1 MPILQKQILSAFTL
15 VVAASAAAQSPKPAI
30 TGFVVDAQ
38 TKQPLV
44 GAVVRVSG
52 ASVSPTAVTD
62 AQGRFAARAAAG
74 VEADISYMGYATQRV
89 KLSAGATFALLP
101 KAHQL
106 NGVVV
111 TATESLG
118 LTSASTIAR
127 HAMQHLQPSSFAD
140 ILELLPGG
148 YSRDPQLSSPSTIH
162 LREVPISSS
171 DYQTSALGTAFVID
185 GARVSTNANMQY
197 VAGATDSRALS
208 RDFTDQGVDMRSL
221 STDDI
226 ERVEVVRGI
235 PSVEYG
241 DLTSGVVKITRRKGG
256 HALSARFKADMN
268 SKLFHVA
275 KGLEWK
281 PRQLALNV
289 SADYLISRAD
299 PRNPLENYSRLTLSA
314 RLHKKSSLRRYQSAW
329 SLNVDYGGSFDK
341 DKVDPELNYGGV
353 DRFSQQFNRF
363 SSDASWT
370 LTARKSER
378 LWLKTLDIS
387 AAFSVEADRTS
398 RTRLVQLDR
407 QTPASLAREDG
418 EHDAVLI
425 TPNTYTATQLVEG
438 LPVSAYTKI
447 AATIAPPSVSLATA
461 SLRVGADWQFDKNY
475 GRGQVFNPLQPLY
488 PSASLRSRAYS
499 AIPASH
505 QGGLFA
511 EISASRP
518 LGNFRTDIQGGVR
531 ASSLFNLPKNRL
543 LHGRV
548 YADPRLNLGLTLPPL
563 EISGRDLTLR
573 LTGGVGWHTKMPTL
587 NQLFPDK
594 AYLDLVELN
603 YYHAVKE
610 YRRVVMQTYV
620 IDPTNTALR
629 PARNLKWEV
638 GIDASWWGNRLTLAY
653 FKENMTSGFRQM
665 AVYAPYTYKR
675 YDASAID
682 GNALTGQPDV
692 SALPYDMQT
701 DLRAYY
707 LTANGSQELKRGV
720 EFTLSTRRVPVVNT
734 RLTVTGAWFKTE
746 YRNSQDV
753 MERPS
758 RVVGGSQVNV
768 VGIYRDADGYIREM
782 TNTNFTFDTDIPSL
796 RLGISLS
803 AQCMWLTANQS
814 MPKENRPLRYMDA
827 SGMVHD
833 FTEADAA
840 NPSLSFLVR
849 TYNPSLYDR
858 QTVPFSMNV
867 NLKATKRL
875 MNDRLM
881 LALFVNK
888 LWDAHPDYVRNNF
901 KIRRY
906 VTPYFGLEVN
916 MNI

>member
-89 KLSAGATFALLP
+89 KLSAGATYALLP

-106 NGVVV
+106 NSVVV

-185 GARVSTNANMQY
+185 GARISTNANMQY

-378 LWLKTLDIS
+378 LWLKALDIS
-387 AAFSVEADRTS
+387 AAFSLEADRTS

-418 EHDAVLI
+418 EHDA
-425 TPNTYTATQLVEG
+425 
-438 LPVSAYTKI
+438 
-447 AATIAPPSVSLATA
+447 
-461 SLRVGADWQFDKNY
+461 
-475 GRGQVFNPLQPLY
+475 
-488 PSASLRSRAYS
+488 
-499 AIPASH
+499 
-505 QGGLFA
+505 
-511 EISASRP
+511 
-518 LGNFRTDIQGGVR
+518 
-531 ASSLFNLPKNRL
+531 
-543 LHGRV
+543 
-548 YADPRLNLGLTLPPL
+548 
-563 EISGRDLTLR
+563 
-573 LTGGVGWHTKMPTL
+573 
-587 NQLFPDK
+587 
-594 AYLDLVELN
+594 
-603 YYHAVKE
+603 
-610 YRRVVMQTYV
+610 
-620 IDPTNTALR
+620 
-629 PARNLKWEV
+629 
-638 GIDASWWGNRLTLAY
+638 
-653 FKENMTSGFRQM
+653 
-665 AVYAPYTYKR
+665 
-675 YDASAID
+675 
-682 GNALTGQPDV
+682 
-692 SALPYDMQT
+692 
-701 DLRAYY
+701 
-707 LTANGSQELKRGV
+707 
-720 EFTLSTRRVPVVNT
+720 
-734 RLTVTGAWFKTE
+734 
-746 YRNSQDV
+746 
-753 MERPS
+753 
-758 RVVGGSQVNV
+758 
-768 VGIYRDADGYIREM
+768 
-782 TNTNFTFDTDIPSL
+782 
-796 RLGISLS
+796 
-803 AQCMWLTANQS
+803 
-814 MPKENRPLRYMDA
+814 
-827 SGMVHD
+827 
-833 FTEADAA
+833 
-840 NPSLSFLVR
+840 
-849 TYNPSLYDR
+849 
-858 QTVPFSMNV
+858 
-867 NLKATKRL
+867 
-875 MNDRLM
+875 
-881 LALFVNK
+881 
-888 LWDAHPDYVRNNF
+888 
-901 KIRRY
+901 
-906 VTPYFGLEVN
+906 
-916 MNI
+916 

>member
-89 KLSAGATFALLP
+89 KLSAGATYALLP

-299 PRNPLENYSRLTLSA
+299 PRNPLENYSRLTLST
-314 RLHKKSSLRRYQSAW
+314 RLHKKNSLRPGPTHY
-329 SLNVDYGGSFDK
+329 FM
-341 DKVDPELNYGGV
+341 
-353 DRFSQQFNRF
+353 
-363 SSDASWT
+363 AS
-370 LTARKSER
+370 
-378 LWLKTLDIS
+378 I
-387 AAFSVEADRTS
+387 
-398 RTRLVQLDR
+398 
-407 QTPASLAREDG
+407 
-418 EHDAVLI
+418 
-425 TPNTYTATQLVEG
+425 
-438 LPVSAYTKI
+438 
-447 AATIAPPSVSLATA
+447 
-461 SLRVGADWQFDKNY
+461 
-475 GRGQVFNPLQPLY
+475 
-488 PSASLRSRAYS
+488 
-499 AIPASH
+499 
-505 QGGLFA
+505 
-511 EISASRP
+511 
-518 LGNFRTDIQGGVR
+518 
-531 ASSLFNLPKNRL
+531 
-543 LHGRV
+543 
-548 YADPRLNLGLTLPPL
+548 
-563 EISGRDLTLR
+563 
-573 LTGGVGWHTKMPTL
+573 
-587 NQLFPDK
+587 
-594 AYLDLVELN
+594 
-603 YYHAVKE
+603 
-610 YRRVVMQTYV
+610 
-620 IDPTNTALR
+620 
-629 PARNLKWEV
+629 
-638 GIDASWWGNRLTLAY
+638 
-653 FKENMTSGFRQM
+653 
-665 AVYAPYTYKR
+665 
-675 YDASAID
+675 
-682 GNALTGQPDV
+682 
-692 SALPYDMQT
+692 
-701 DLRAYY
+701 
-707 LTANGSQELKRGV
+707 
-720 EFTLSTRRVPVVNT
+720 
-734 RLTVTGAWFKTE
+734 
-746 YRNSQDV
+746 
-753 MERPS
+753 
-758 RVVGGSQVNV
+758 
-768 VGIYRDADGYIREM
+768 
-782 TNTNFTFDTDIPSL
+782 
-796 RLGISLS
+796 
-803 AQCMWLTANQS
+803 
-814 MPKENRPLRYMDA
+814 
-827 SGMVHD
+827 
-833 FTEADAA
+833 
-840 NPSLSFLVR
+840 
-849 TYNPSLYDR
+849 
-858 QTVPFSMNV
+858 
-867 NLKATKRL
+867 
-875 MNDRLM
+875 
-881 LALFVNK
+881 
-888 LWDAHPDYVRNNF
+888 
-901 KIRRY
+901 
-906 VTPYFGLEVN
+906 
-916 MNI
+916 